1 MRKIF
6 VIAGIVLVIIG
17 LTFAARVMRI
27 VRHTEIVGLGIFA
40 VGIILLIFGLFTN
53 HPNSTRKS

>member
-6 VIAGIVLVIIG
+6 VIAGIVLIMIG

-27 VRHTEIVGLGIFA
+27 LGHPVIIGLGIFG

-53 HPNSTRKS
+53 PHDSTRKS